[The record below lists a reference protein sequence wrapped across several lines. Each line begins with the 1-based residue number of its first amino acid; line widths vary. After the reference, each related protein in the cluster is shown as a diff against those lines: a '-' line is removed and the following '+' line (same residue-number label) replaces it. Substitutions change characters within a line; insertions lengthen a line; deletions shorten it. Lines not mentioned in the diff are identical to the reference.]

1 MSSSPQLSL
10 VSKQEAAAELL
21 KRRNA
26 RASLHDFI
34 RYINPDYIVSDFS
47 RKVCSE
53 LDTFL
58 EDMAAGK
65 RPILILGAPP
75 QHGKALPTNIRQSTA
90 LTKQTKLTGLASMRR
105 ASIRW

>member
-34 RYINPDYIVSDFS
+34 QYINPEYITSEFS
-47 RKVCSE
+47 QTVCNA
-53 LDTFL
+53 LD
-58 EDMAAGK
+58 
-65 RPILILGAPP
+65 
-75 QHGKALPTNIRQSTA
+75 
-90 LTKQTKLTGLASMRR
+90 
-105 ASIRW
+105 